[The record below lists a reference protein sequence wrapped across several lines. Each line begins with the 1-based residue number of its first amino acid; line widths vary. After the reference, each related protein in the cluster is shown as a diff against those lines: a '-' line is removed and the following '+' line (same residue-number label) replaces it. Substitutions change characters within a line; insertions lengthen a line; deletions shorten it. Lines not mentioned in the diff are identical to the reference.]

1 MSRFTNKK
9 VTQTW
14 CLFSTFKQYAPEIL
28 RLEPRFEGLK
38 FKRFSGCNLE
48 HWSNHFEVPF
58 AVNFQR
64 DIYTSHWSAENPKEV
79 TWDVK
84 VWPNFLGTWCTGSFL
99 KLKGWFTWKSADPEI
114 RRFRPELGASPSRH
128 FQVFSM
134 LQLLEGMGKLNQNIT
149 NFKMFK
155 PYRPISDPKGGF
167 VLSKYYIPI
176 RNWAVSM
183 SSLIL
188 TTSQ

>member
-1 MSRFTNKK
+1 MHMT
-9 VTQTW
+9 
-14 CLFSTFKQYAPEIL
+14 LPEVF
-28 RLEPRFEGLK
+28 RAGSPG
-38 FKRFSGCNLE
+38 
-48 HWSNHFEVPF
+48 NHP
-58 AVNFQR
+58 
-64 DIYTSHWSAENPKEV
+64 
-79 TWDVK
+79 
-84 VWPNFLGTWCTGSFL
+84 
-99 KLKGWFTWKSADPEI
+99 I
-114 RRFRPELGASPSRH
+114 RRCFPNLVSPARR

-134 LQLLEGMGKLNQNIT
+134 LQLLEEMGKLNQDIT

-167 VLSKYYIPI
+167 VLAEYYIPI